1 MAPGLSSSTAC
12 GIFPDQGTNP
22 GPLHWQVDYYPLYHQ
37 ASQVYLH
44 KKEKIF
50 RSQIVVQWKKQC
62 PLVLFPTEFHS
73 QETTTFKSSRFSEFT
88 PKFLKKSISG
98 CFCFKCCLST
108 FYHFFL
114 TTYTHRHASLFHP
127 PHGDMTFW
135 SNYYPVFMLLWLS
148 KHC

>member
-37 ASQVYLH
+37 ASQVYLQ
-44 KKEKIF
+44 KKEKNF

-88 PKFLKKSISG
+88 PKFLKNLLFQGVSVLSAAYL
-98 CFCFKCCLST
+98 LST
-108 FYHFFL
+108 TSFSPR
-114 TTYTHRHASLFHP
+114 THT
-127 PHGDMTFW
+127 DT
-135 SNYYPVFMLLWLS
+135 LLSFIL
-148 KHC
+148 HMVT